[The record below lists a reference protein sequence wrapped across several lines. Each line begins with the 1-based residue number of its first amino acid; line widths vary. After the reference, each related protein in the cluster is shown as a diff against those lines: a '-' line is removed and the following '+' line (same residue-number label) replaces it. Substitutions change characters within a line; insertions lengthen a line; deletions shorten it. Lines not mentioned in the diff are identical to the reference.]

1 MAPRY
6 SLLTHHA
13 CIEVRGPDAGSF
25 LHGQLSQAV
34 ADLSLA
40 SAPLAGWHDAKGRVR
55 ALFRVLRLPDRWLLL
70 SPRDGVEQV
79 ITKLRMFV
87 LRAAVTL
94 SIASDVAAAAVV
106 DADDTWREA
115 MGIPRDTEQNGV
127 VEHQGVR
134 LVRVGPTYWQTF
146 GDPAALTL
154 LAESLAT
161 APVAAAT
168 LAEIRL
174 GLPEVTSTQYE
185 RFVAQMLNLDA
196 LGAVSFDKGCY
207 PGQEIVARVH
217 NLGGVKRRARRYAAE
232 GPPVAIGTAVVNADG
247 TPVGDVIRSAPNGS
261 RSELLAVVDNA
272 AADAGLATAAGLALT
287 MLPLPFSVP
296 RD

>member
-6 SLLTHHA
+6 SLLTDHA
-13 CIEVRGPDAGSF
+13 CIEARGRDAGPY
-25 LHGQLSQAV
+25 LHSQLSQAV
-34 ADLSLA
+34 ADLGPA

-55 ALFRVLRLPDRWLLL
+55 ALFRVLRLPDRWLLVA
-70 SPRDGVEQV
+70 PRDGVEPLV
-79 ITKLRMFV
+79 TKLRMFV

-94 SIASDVAAAAVV
+94 SIASDVAVAAVI
-106 DADDTWREA
+106 DADDAWLEA
-115 MGIPRDTEQNGV
+115 TGLPRDTPQNGV
-127 VEHQGVR
+127 VESRGVR
-134 LVRVGPTYWQTF
+134 FVRVGPTYWQAF
-146 GDPAALTL
+146 GDPAALAP
-154 LAESLAT
+154 LAQSLAA

-174 GLPEVTSTQYE
+174 GLPEVTPGLYE

-217 NLGGVKRRARRYAAE
+217 NLGGVKRRARHYAAE
-232 GPPVAIGTAVVNADG
+232 GPPAPLGTTIVTADGTAVGEV
-247 TPVGDVIRSAPNGS
+247 VRSAPNGS
-261 RSELLAVVDNA
+261 GSELLAVVDNA
-272 AADAGLATAAGLALT
+272 ATDARLSTGAGVALAAR
-287 MLPLPFSVP
+287 PLPFSVP